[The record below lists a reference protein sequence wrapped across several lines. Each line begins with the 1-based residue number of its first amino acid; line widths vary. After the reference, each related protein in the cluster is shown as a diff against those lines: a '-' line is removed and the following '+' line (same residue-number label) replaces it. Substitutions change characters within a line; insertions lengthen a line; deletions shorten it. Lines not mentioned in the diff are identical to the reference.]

1 MKKTIPLLAT
11 LFAFNASASL
21 ITIETS
27 LWTNEQS
34 PARGSTAPWTSN
46 SGTEASHISN
56 GNSALISDFTL
67 DGNFN
72 FSGFLQPV
80 GGDDDLVGLVFGWQ
94 DHLNHYR
101 LGWEN
106 GQVNNG
112 FDDISGASGM
122 FLVREVAGTSTILF
136 QQETFWQPNT
146 SYDFSVGRIGSDIS
160 FSLNGIEQSFNDTN
174 FMSGHVGLY
183 TESQSA
189 NFGELSV
196 TTSVPEP
203 STLAILGLGLLGL
216 TSRKLTRKNKH

>member
-1 MKKTIPLLAT
+1 MKKTISLLAT
-11 LFAFNASASL
+11 LIAFNTSASL
-21 ITIETS
+21 ITIDTN

-34 PARGSTAPWTSN
+34 PA
-46 SGTEASHISN
+46 SGGTHQWRSDSATEAYHNSN
-56 GNSALISDFTL
+56 GNSALISNFTL

-72 FSGFLQPV
+72 FSGFLQSL
-80 GGDDDLVGLVFGWQ
+80 GDDDVMGLVFGWQ

-106 GQVNNG
+106 AQVNNG
-112 FDDISGASGM
+112 FNDISGASGM

-146 SYDFSVGRIGSDIS
+146 KHDFSVRRIGSDIS

-174 FMSGHVGLY
+174 FMSGHIGLY

-189 NFGELSV
+189 KFDELAV

-203 STLAILGLGLLGL
+203 STLAVLGLGLLGFVA
-216 TSRKLTRKNKH
+216 RKYRK